1 MSGERRMKSRKVSR
15 NSGSAAA
22 PPRYLEPIESRYI
35 NRELSWLDFNER
47 VLTLAS
53 SDGVPLLER
62 CRFVAISASNL
73 DEFYQIRV
81 AALKDQVAG
90 DVATRSPDGRSPAQQ
105 IREIASRVQ
114 WFVEQQERLLI
125 DVLRPTLDAEGIRI
139 VAWSKLSRR
148 SRDELSADF
157 EARIFPV
164 LTPLAVDPSHPFP
177 YISNLALNLAVLL
190 RDPDTGREG
199 FARLK
204 VPRNFPRLLTAS
216 SGEFVLLEDVIA
228 AHLGRL
234 FPGMNVESVSR
245 FRVTRNA
252 DLSLDDEDAEDLLAA
267 VELELRR
274 RRFGRAVRLEVEE
287 SMPARVLELLLDELE
302 LQPVDVIRHRSW
314 IDLTLLQQLS
324 NLDVP
329 RLRYEPWTSVTAGRL
344 VAAHD
349 SGRSIFDVI
358 TARQLLVHHPYE
370 SFASSTEAFVEQ
382 AARDPK
388 VLSIKMTLYR
398 TSGDSAV
405 ARHLI
410 AAAEAGKQVAVVL
423 ELKARFD
430 EARNVSWARELE
442 YSGVH
447 VTYGLVGLKTH
458 AKCILVVRD
467 EPTGM
472 KRYVHLA
479 TGNYNSTTAK
489 VYEDIGFFTC
499 EDHVGRDATEL
510 FNYLTGY
517 GREPRYEELLVAPHQ
532 MKSRIVDLI
541 YKEASYGD
549 AGRITLKLNAI
560 QEPDVIEALYSA
572 SNAGVRINLIVRGI
586 CSVRPGI
593 AGMSENVTVRS
604 ILGRYLEHSRIY
616 RFEHGHTDGEP
627 LHLIGSADLMSRNL
641 DGRIETLVRLTH
653 PKHRAWLDTVLGF
666 LLDDG
671 NVHYRL
677 NPDDSWRLVGEHGGT
692 NDAQRQLHEWVVRTQ
707 VR

>member
-1 MSGERRMKSRKVSR
+1 MKTRRPSRATASSVP
-15 NSGSAAA
+15 

-47 VLTLAS
+47 VLTLAAS
-53 SDGVPLLER
+53 AGVPLLER
-62 CRFVAISASNL
+62 CKFVAISASNL

-90 DVATRSPDGRSPAQQ
+90 GVATKSSDGRTPAQQ

-114 WFVEQQERLLI
+114 WFIDRQERLL
-125 DVLRPTLDAEGIRI
+125 DDELRPALHNENIR
-139 VAWSKLSRR
+139 VTAWTKLSRR
-148 SRDELSADF
+148 SRDELTADF

-177 YISNLALNLAVLL
+177 YISNLALNLAVSL
-190 RDPDTGREG
+190 RDPDSGREG

-204 VPRNFPRLLTAS
+204 VPRNFPRLLATS
-216 SGEFVLLEDVIA
+216 TVGEFVLLEDVIA
-228 AHLGRL
+228 AHLDRL
-234 FPGMNVESVSR
+234 FPGMTVESVSR

-302 LQPVDVIRHRSW
+302 LSTVDVIRHRSW

-329 RLRYEPWTSVTAGRL
+329 RLRFDPWNPVTAGRL
-344 VAAHD
+344 VAAQD
-349 SGRSIFDVI
+349 AGRSIFDVI
-358 TARQLLVHHPYE
+358 ASRQLLVHHPYE
-370 SFASSTEAFVEQ
+370 SFASSTESFVEQ
-382 AARDPK
+382 AARDPR

-398 TSGDSAV
+398 TSGDSAI

-442 YSGVH
+442 YAGVH

-479 TGNYNSTTAK
+479 TGNYNSVTARL
-489 VYEDIGFFTC
+489 YEDIGFFTS
-499 EDHVGRDATEL
+499 EERVGRDATEL

-517 GREPRYEELLVAPHQ
+517 GREPRYDELLVAPHQ
-532 MKSRIVDLI
+532 MKSRIIDLI
-541 YKEASYGD
+541 YKEATYGD
-549 AGRITLKLNAI
+549 AGRITLKLNAV
-560 QEPDVIEALYSA
+560 QEPDVIEALYAA

-586 CSVRPGI
+586 CGMRPGI
-593 AGMSENVTVRS
+593 AGMSENITVRS
-604 ILGRYLEHSRIY
+604 VLGRYLEHSRIY
-616 RFEHGHTDGEP
+616 RFEHGYFDGEP
-627 LHLIGSADLMSRNL
+627 LHLIGSADLMNRNL
-641 DGRIETLVRLTH
+641 EGRIETLVRLTH

-671 NVHYRL
+671 NVHFRL
-677 NPDDSWRLVGEHGGT
+677 DPDDSWRLVGEFGSA
-692 NDAQRQLHEWVVRTQ
+692 NDAQRQLHEWVVHTQ
-707 VR
+707 VRAT